1 MTTLTLEQ
9 LQSAFKKA
17 ENDGNSLPNNYYPFW
32 LMKDGESA
40 TVRFLPDADE
50 DNPLGFMAES
60 LKHTL
65 EINGETKSVACLKM
79 FEEDC
84 PICKVSSEYYKKED
98 KENGKKFW
106 RKKQHITQAIIISDP
121 LPADETTGETHEGK
135 IRFLTLGYQIYNVMK
150 EAFGSE
156 ELDAVPYAFKNGC
169 DFIIKKT
176 KQGEYSTYAVGSRF
190 ARKSSDLTDE
200 QLAIVEENLGVLS
213 DLLPR
218 NPGFEKVQGMLEAA
232 LTGSSYT
239 TDGEAPATNT
249 PAAAETV
256 AETVAETA
264 DDADEGTEDIL
275 EQIRAR
281 RKAQEQD

>member
-239 TDGEAPATNT
+239 TNEKAPATDT
-249 PAAAETV
+249 PAAAETA
-256 AETVAETA
+256 AETVA
-264 DDADEGTEDIL
+264 DSDEGTEDIL

>member
-32 LMKDGESA
+32 LMNEGESA

-50 DNPLGFMAES
+50 NNPFGFMVES

-65 EINGETKSVACLKM
+65 QINGETKSVACLKM

-84 PICKVSSEYYKKED
+84 PICTISSKYYKKED

-106 RKKQHITQAIIISDP
+106 RKKSHITQAIIISDP

-150 EAFGSE
+150 EAFGSG
-156 ELDAVPYAFKNGC
+156 ELDAVPYAYENGC

-200 QLAIVEENLGVLS
+200 QLALVEENLGVLS

-218 NPGFEKVQGMLEAA
+218 NPGIERVQGMLEAA
-232 LTGSSYT
+232 LTGGSF
-239 TDGEAPATNT
+239 GEETPATPAKSKEEST
-249 PAAAETV
+249 PESS
-256 AETVAETA
+256 
-264 DDADEGTEDIL
+264 DDSDEGEDIL

-281 RKAQEQD
+281 RNAAQES

>member
-1 MTTLTLEQ
+1 MKTLSLEQ

-32 LMKDGESA
+32 LMKEGESA
-40 TVRFLPDADE
+40 TVRFLPDADR
-50 DNPLGFMAES
+50 DNPFDFVVES

-98 KENGKKFW
+98 KDNGKKFW
-106 RKKQHITQAIIISDP
+106 RKKQHITQAIIVSDP
-121 LPADETTGETHEGK
+121 LPPDETTGETHEGK
-135 IRFLTLGYQIYNVMK
+135 IRFLTLGYQIYKVMT
-150 EAFGSE
+150 EAFGSG
-156 ELDAVPYAFKNGC
+156 ELDAVPYAYENGC

-190 ARKSSDLTDE
+190 ARRSSDLTDE
-200 QLAIVEENLGVLS
+200 QLALVEENLGVLS

-218 NPGFEKVQGMLEAA
+218 NPGLEKVQGMLEAA
-232 LTGSSYT
+232 LTGGSYST
-239 TDGEAPATNT
+239 TNEETPVTNT
-249 PAAAETV
+249 PAVAETTV
-256 AETVAETA
+256 AETV
-264 DDADEGTEDIL
+264 DDSDEGTEDIL
-275 EQIRAR
+275 DQIRAR
-281 RKAQEQD
+281 RKATQDED

>member
-32 LMKDGESA
+32 LMKEGESA

-106 RKKQHITQAIIISDP
+106 RKKQHITQAIIVSDP
-121 LPADETTGETHEGK
+121 LPPDETTGETHEGK
-135 IRFLTLGYQIYNVMK
+135 IRFLTLGYQIYTVMK
-150 EAFGSE
+150 EAFGSG
-156 ELDAVPYAFKNGC
+156 ELDSVPYAFKNGC

-190 ARKSSDLTDE
+190 ARKSTDLTDE
-200 QLAIVEENLGVLS
+200 QLALVEENLGVLS

-239 TDGEAPATNT
+239 TTNEEAPDT
-249 PAAAETV
+249 PAVAETTV
-256 AETVAETA
+256 AEKA
-264 DDADEGTEDIL
+264 DDSDDGTEDIL
-275 EQIRAR
+275 DQIRAR
-281 RKAQEQD
+281 RKAATQEQD